1 MRSRRRDAR
10 VTTTDGI
17 EIASRCE
24 LAYGMFARMR
34 GLLGR
39 DGLAEGHG
47 MWFPRTSSVH
57 MFFMRFPID
66 VVFVDRA
73 NRIVRIAADLR
84 PGRIAAAR
92 RARAALELPAGTA
105 ARLGLAPGMTLV
117 VDEDPST
124 DR

>member
-1 MRSRRRDAR
+1 

-17 EIASRCE
+17 EVASHCE
-24 LAYGMFARMR
+24 LASGMLARMR

-39 DGLAEGHG
+39 DGLADGHG
-47 MWFPRTSSVH
+47 MWFPHTSSVH

-73 NRIVRIAADLR
+73 NRVVRIAADLQ

-105 ARLGLAPGMTLV
+105 ARLGLAPGVTLV
-117 VDEDPST
+117 AD
-124 DR
+124 